1 MSLFATANVPCPAC
15 GKQVAFN
22 MVHSVNAVGR
32 PDLREAILK
41 GTFQQQACPSCKKTF
56 RMDPRLTY
64 LDVGRNQRIAV
75 FPYAEID
82 QWRTREE
89 EVQGLFDRAFG
100 REAAP
105 LAREIGVGMKPRLV
119 FGWSALWEKLA
130 IDDHRLDDVQVELL
144 KVGLLRSLPESPL
157 SFATELRFL
166 EVPRGNP
173 AELSFA
179 WVNSTTADF
188 VQGVSVPRA
197 LYDDVA
203 LRADE
208 WKSLRA
214 EFSHALFLDM
224 NRLMIPAGV

>member
-15 GKQVAFN
+15 GSQVAFDL
-22 MVHSVNAVGR
+22 VHSVNAVGR
-32 PDLREAILK
+32 PDLRQAILK
-41 GTFQQQACPSCKKTF
+41 GTFQSQACPNCRKTF
-56 RMDPRLTY
+56 RMDPRFTY
-64 LDVGRNQRIAV
+64 IDVGRNQWIAA
-75 FPYAEID
+75 FPNAELD

-89 EVQGLFDRAFG
+89 EVQHLFDRAFG
-100 REAAP
+100 RAAPP
-105 LAREIGVGMKPRLV
+105 LARDIGATMRPRLV

-130 IDDHRLDDVQVELL
+130 IDEHQLEDVQVELL

-166 EVPRGNP
+166 EVPATNP

-179 WVNSTTADF
+179 WVNSTNADF

-197 LYDDVA
+197 LYDDVTQ
-203 LRADE
+203 RAEE

-214 EFSHALFLDM
+214 EFTNALFLDM
-224 NRLMIPAGV
+224 NRLIVPAGA

>member
-1 MSLFATANVPCPAC
+1 MSLFATVNVPCPAC
-15 GKQVAFN
+15 GEQVAFN
-22 MVHSVNAVGR
+22 AVHSVNADRR
-32 PDLREAILK
+32 PDLREAIQK
-41 GTFQQQACPSCKKTF
+41 GAFQSQACPSCGKTF
-56 RMDPRLTY
+56 RMDPRFTY
-64 LDVGRNQRIAV
+64 LDVGRNQWIAV
-75 FPYAEID
+75 FPHAEMD

-89 EVQGLFDRAFG
+89 EVQHLYDRSFG
-100 REAAP
+100 REAPP
-105 LAREIGVGMKPRLV
+105 LARNIGAAMKPRLV

-166 EVPRGNP
+166 EVPTNNP
-173 AELSFA
+173 TELSFA

-203 LRADE
+203 LRGDE

-224 NRLMIPAGV
+224 NRLIVPAGV